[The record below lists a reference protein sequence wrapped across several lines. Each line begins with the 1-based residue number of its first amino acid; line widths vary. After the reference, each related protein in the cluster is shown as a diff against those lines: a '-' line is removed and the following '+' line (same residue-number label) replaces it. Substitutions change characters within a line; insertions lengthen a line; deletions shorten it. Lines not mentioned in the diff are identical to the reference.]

1 MAISSKEKQELIV
14 KYDKD
19 AKNTGSTQ
27 SQIAIFSAEINALT
41 EHVKN
46 NPKDFSSKRSLYRL
60 VSKRRNLLNY
70 LKRKDIEQYRDIV
83 KQLNLR
89 N

>member
-1 MAISSKEKQELIV
+1 MALSSKQKQDLII
-14 KYDKD
+14 KYGKD
-19 AKNTGSTQ
+19 AKNTGMVQ
-27 SQIAIFSAEINALT
+27 SQVAIFSAEINALT
-41 EHVKN
+41 EHIKD

-83 KQLNLR
+83 KQLELR